1 MNLSKS
7 CAYVAMLMFLVV
19 EAAAADDS
27 GLYVSAALGNA
38 DHADEVV
45 LHPPEVAAMT
55 GTSEGHDDAWA
66 LTAGYKFNRNIA
78 VEITHF
84 DLGDMEASV
93 SDRSGGSNAQAD
105 FTFSMAGTAVSLVG
119 TFPIGRWE
127 PYVKAGV
134 FFSESELAYSGSVS
148 GTSFTARIKDDSEDA
163 LFGAG
168 VGYKLS
174 ERWRAHLDI
183 TYFMEAGEPSGGQA
197 DYLSV
202 LVGVSWR
209 F

>member
-1 MNLSKS
+1 MKLSKS
-7 CAYVAMLMFLVV
+7 CACVAMLMFLVV
-19 EAAAADDS
+19 EAASADDS
-27 GLYVSAALGNA
+27 GFYVSAALGNA
-38 DHADEVV
+38 DHADNVV
-45 LHPPEVAAMT
+45 LDPPEVAAMT

-84 DLGDMEASV
+84 DLGEMEASV
-93 SDRSGGSNAQAD
+93 SDRSGGSDAQAD

-119 TFPIGRWE
+119 TFPLGKWE

-148 GTSFTARIKDDSEDA
+148 SIPFTARVKEDSEDA

-168 VGYKLS
+168 LGYKLS
-174 ERWRAHLDI
+174 ERWRAQLDI
-183 TYFMEAGEPSGGQA
+183 TYFMEAGEPDGGQA
-197 DYLSV
+197 DYLTV
-202 LVGVSWR
+202 LLGVSWR